1 MSKKASTEHVEKRL
15 GGGAWEAG
23 YPLHGIL
30 QSKWQA
36 NSQVEGQALA
46 SRGSSVKMGDSSVKV
61 LIGSIPPTC
70 TKQSCWGNKA

>member
-1 MSKKASTEHVEKRL
+1 MSKKASTERVEKRL

-46 SRGSSVKMGDSSVKV
+46 SWRSSVKNGRQLCKSADW
-61 LIGSIPPTC
+61 IHPTNLHK
-70 TKQSCWGNKA
+70 TKLLGK